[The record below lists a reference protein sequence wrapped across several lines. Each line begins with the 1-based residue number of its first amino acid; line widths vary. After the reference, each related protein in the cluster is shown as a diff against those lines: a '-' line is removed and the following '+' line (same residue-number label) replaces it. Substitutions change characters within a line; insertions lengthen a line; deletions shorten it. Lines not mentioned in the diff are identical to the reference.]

1 MRLSSRYFRVAY
13 TAIFVGVFLK
23 QVRHIQITTANDF
36 VWDAED
42 SESPWTYQNK
52 IKLGSNSNSRP
63 VYLVGND
70 GKLGIVDGAALL
82 RWWQPNSSYESL
94 HLTAN
99 AVTVMPFPQEAIIIL
114 HCFPKMASSSLRR
127 ACWESLR
134 DGCGIISHKRDPNG
148 YTNSSELFHT
158 IGACSQFGRTRHFCV
173 QGWHPHSFN
182 DAVLENQGYIHMVPF
197 RDFYNWS
204 SSALKQIWTSHG
216 ANGCSDLDENLEDC
230 RGYLE
235 LDFAKYSKVGLRRLI
250 DELES
255 RHTIVVYEH
264 SKMRASVSLVS
275 ARARIPLNIN
285 LHWRQKDTRP
295 LGSCP
300 NETLSNFHQCYDTRL

>member
-36 VWDAED
+36 VWD
-42 SESPWTYQNK
+42 
-52 IKLGSNSNSRP
+52 RP

-127 ACWESLR
+127 
-134 DGCGIISHKRDPNG
+134 
-148 YTNSSELFHT
+148 
-158 IGACSQFGRTRHFCV
+158 
-173 QGWHPHSFN
+173 
-182 DAVLENQGYIHMVPF
+182 
-197 RDFYNWS
+197 
-204 SSALKQIWTSHG
+204 
-216 ANGCSDLDENLEDC
+216 
-230 RGYLE
+230 
-235 LDFAKYSKVGLRRLI
+235 
-250 DELES
+250 
-255 RHTIVVYEH
+255 
-264 SKMRASVSLVS
+264 
-275 ARARIPLNIN
+275 
-285 LHWRQKDTRP
+285 
-295 LGSCP
+295 
-300 NETLSNFHQCYDTRL
+300 